1 MLNPRLL
8 PLICACGPGL
18 FVLSACKSE
27 RPTEFVNVAFTISVD
42 ADDYKTWSFDGA
54 ACEDFDVDWINHG
67 ALRSEMI
74 ESIEGVLSELGHTRV
89 TGDEADFLVS
99 YEFWIE
105 PGTTRATTSANA
117 KGSIVIRDGDTGRF
131 VWRATK
137 KATLVRGEGGRNRVN
152 KVHVFVET
160 MLQYVTKL

>member
-8 PLICACGPGL
+8 TLICALALG
-18 FVLSACKSE
+18 ACKSE

-42 ADDYKTWSFDGA
+42 ADDYKTWSFDEA
-54 ACEDFDVDWINHG
+54 ACEDFDVDWIDHG
-67 ALRSEMI
+67 ALRAEMI
-74 ESIEGVLSELGHTRV
+74 ESIEDVLSELGHTRV
-89 TGDEADFLVS
+89 AAADADFLVS

-105 PGTTRATTSANA
+105 PGTTRETTSANA

-137 KATLVRGEGGRNRVN
+137 KATLIRSEGGRNGMD
-152 KVHVFVET
+152 KAHVFVET

>member
-8 PLICACGPGL
+8 PLVCAL
-18 FVLSACKSE
+18 VLGACKSE
-27 RPTEFVNVAFTISVD
+27 RPTAFVNVAFTISVD
-42 ADDYKTWSFDGA
+42 AVDYNTWSFDEA
-54 ACEDFDVDWINHG
+54 ACEDFDVDWIDHG
-67 ALRSEMI
+67 ALRAEMI
-74 ESIEGVLSELGHTRV
+74 ESIEDVLSRLGRTRV
-89 TGDEADFLVS
+89 AASDADFLVS
-99 YEFWIE
+99 YELWIE

-137 KATLVRGEGGRNRVN
+137 KATLVRGEGERNGMD

-160 MLQYVTKL
+160 LLQYITKL